1 MSDETRGKVNEL
13 KSWFK
18 EHISGPEG
26 QIDADAVMARIR
38 EAATHI
44 DRDVDTDVVVARAKE
59 AFSRAEGAVDAE
71 KLKQWVSDID
81 SGKLEGWVAEAKQRA
96 AKLREDG

>member
-1 MSDETRGKVNEL
+1 MSDERSGKVNEL
-13 KSWFK
+13 KNWFK
-18 EHISGPEG
+18 EHVSGQEG

-44 DRDVDTDVVVARAKE
+44 DRDVDTDAVVARAKE

-71 KLKQWVSDID
+71 KLKHWVNDFD
-81 SGKLEGWVAEAKQRA
+81 AGKLEGWVAEAKQRA
-96 AKLREDG
+96 AKLREEG